1 MSSRQGPLS
10 VQPSFTSEPSCCA
23 AIQSFLLA
31 ALMVRANV
39 PSTCCLAGKAYLCMG
54 QLDEADS
61 QYKRALE
68 LEPGSAAI
76 KGEAQLVDMI
86 RSNLRMGRECLEAG
100 DPRYAPPTHPPDP
113 ASFLFEALA
122 MGVLAA
128 QLHQIYMQTAHAPSC
143 VAVWP
148 SDTTWTVS
156 VSMLGY
162 PACHAVTDCEGPPRQ
177 MQILPM

>member
-1 MSSRQGPLS
+1 MSSRNGPLW
-10 VQPSFTSEPSCCA
+10 VLPGFTSEPSCCA
-23 AIQSFLLA
+23 AVQLFVLA

-76 KGEAQLVDMI
+76 KGEAQLVDVI

-100 DPRYAPPTHPPDP
+100 DPRYPLTHLPLQKFTRTQTLYFHNKHRV
-113 ASFLFEALA
+113 AVLLSLA
-122 MGVLAA
+122 MLYGHLIQPGLEFAG
-128 QLHQIYMQTAHAPSC
+128 LLRH
-143 VAVWP
+143 
-148 SDTTWTVS
+148 
-156 VSMLGY
+156 
-162 PACHAVTDCEGPPRQ
+162 PACHAVTDYEFAPRQ
-177 MQILPM
+177 VQILPV